1 VDRLGDVRE
10 FVGYVYEKAGED
22 NIFFL
27 ASGMTFSLLLAAL
40 PFLLLLLS
48 VAGLV
53 LTPQFEAPQG
63 VVLGR
68 LWELLPVGSA
78 SVQGYLAGQLQD
90 ILSSAGSVGLVSA
103 VLFVWF
109 STRLFGAVRTVL
121 AEVFDLGEP
130 PGVIRGKWLDVQLVL
145 VSTVLLTLNVAI
157 TTVLSGLGQQLLELA
172 GLQAGPTTRLA
183 AFATA
188 FLFIYVMFL
197 LIFKFV
203 SLNRIRWRT
212 AALAALFASVSFELL
227 KVGFGWYV
235 SNFADY
241 SSIFFAFSVLV
252 VVVLA
257 IYYGSILFILGG
269 EVAQVYELRRTLREQ
284 RQIFHRT

>member
-1 VDRLGDVRE
+1 MDRLGDVRE

-53 LTPQFEAPQG
+53 LAPQFEAPQG

-78 SVQGYLAGQLQD
+78 SVQRYLAGQLQD

-212 AALAALFASVSFELL
+212 AAMAALFAAVSFELL

>member
-1 VDRLGDVRE
+1 MEWLGGVRE

-27 ASGMTFSLLLAAL
+27 ASGMTFGLLLAAL
-40 PFLLLLLS
+40 PFLLLILS

-53 LTPQFEAPQG
+53 LAPQFEAPRG
-63 VVLGR
+63 VVLSR

-78 SVQGYLAGQLQD
+78 SVQSYLAEQLRD
-90 ILSSAGSVGLVSA
+90 ILSSAGSVGMVSA

-109 STRLFGAVRTVL
+109 STRLFGALRTVL

-157 TTVLSGLGQQLLELA
+157 TTVLSSLGQQLLERA
-172 GLQAGPTTRLA
+172 GLQAGPTTRVA

-203 SLNRIRWRT
+203 TLNRIRWRT

-241 SSIFFAFSVLV
+241 SSVFFAFSVLV

>member
-1 VDRLGDVRE
+1 MDRLGDVRE

>member
-1 VDRLGDVRE
+1 VHWLGDVRE

-27 ASGMTFSLLLAAL
+27 ASGMTFGLLLAAL
-40 PFLLLLLS
+40 PFLLLILS
-48 VAGLV
+48 VASLV
-53 LTPQFEAPQG
+53 LTPQFEAPRG
-63 VVLGR
+63 VVLQR
-68 LWELLPVGSA
+68 LWDFLPVGSA
-78 SVQGYLAGQLQD
+78 AVQNYLAGQLQD
-90 ILSSAGSVGLVSA
+90 VLASAGSVGLVSA

-121 AEVFDLGEP
+121 GEVFDLGDP

-157 TTVLSGLGQQLLELA
+157 TTVLSGLGQRLLVRA

-183 AFATA
+183 AFVTA

-212 AALAALFASVSFELL
+212 AAMAALFASVSFELL

-284 RQIFHRT
+284 RQIFHRS

>member
-1 VDRLGDVRE
+1 VSWPRGVRE

-27 ASGMTFSLLLAAL
+27 ASGMTFSVVLAAL

-53 LTPQFEAPQG
+53 LAPQFEAPQK
-63 VVLGR
+63 VVLTR
-68 LWELLPVGSA
+68 LFELVPVGSP
-78 SVQGYLAGQLQD
+78 SVQRYLGDQLRD
-90 ILSSAGSVGLVSA
+90 VVASAGSVGLVSG

-109 STRLFGAVRTVL
+109 STRLFGALRTVL
-121 AEVFDLGEP
+121 AEVFDLGEN
-130 PGVIRGKWLDVQLVL
+130 PGVIHGKLLDIQLVL
-145 VSTVLLTLNVAI
+145 VSTVLLTLNMAI
-157 TTVLSGLGQQLLELA
+157 TSVLSGLGQQLLQRV
-172 GLQAGPTTRLA
+172 GLETAPTTRWA
-183 AFATA
+183 ALATA

-212 AALAALFASVSFELL
+212 AAMAALFAAVSFELL
-227 KVGFGWYV
+227 KAGFGWYV
-235 SNFADY
+235 SNFANL

-252 VVVLA
+252 VIVLA
-257 IYYGSILFILGG
+257 IYYGSVLFILGG

-284 RQIFHRT
+284 REIFDRA